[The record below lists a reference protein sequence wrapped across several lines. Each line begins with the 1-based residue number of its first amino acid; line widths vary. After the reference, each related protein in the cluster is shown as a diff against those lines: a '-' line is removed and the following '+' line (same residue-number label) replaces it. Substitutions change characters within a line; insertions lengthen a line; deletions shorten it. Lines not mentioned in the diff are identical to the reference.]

1 MAVVTKAF
9 GLGGTACHVGAGK
22 RVGWGRRGEARLSI
36 TTMTLSP
43 RGCGTSWQ
51 LNPVHSGVIVSVCLL
66 GRQAV
71 ERWGRTSG
79 QKKRPP
85 TFARP
90 ILAGCMTARN
100 GLRGQAPDESFGE
113 ISEKPTE
120 KDGSMQRQRCPEV
133 DFRAADEPCSSP
145 ACLSPAPY
153 LAALGP
159 GIPDP
164 PQATPPAA
172 VRHLMPGSKLATF
185 HGAPVAC
192 SVLRFRGPLPRS
204 LAVRVR
210 RASQTLRALKCL
222 SCFRVA
228 VDCRSWLPHRQ
239 PILLPVSHWSGSGF

>member
-1 MAVVTKAF
+1 MWGPGSA
-9 GLGGTACHVGAGK
+9 LGGG
-22 RVGWGRRGEARLSI
+22 GEAR
-36 TTMTLSP
+36 
-43 RGCGTSWQ
+43 RGCQSQQW
-51 LNPVHSGVIVSVCLL
+51 LCLQGDAAQVGNSTQCIAASL
-66 GRQAV
+66 FWYACLAGKQSSA
-71 ERWGRTSG
+71 WGRTSG
-79 QKKRPP
+79 PKKRPP

-100 GLRGQAPDESFGE
+100 GVRGQAPDESFGE
-113 ISEKPTE
+113 ISKKPTE

-145 ACLSPAPY
+145 ACLCPAPH

-185 HGAPVAC
+185 HGAPVSC

-210 RASQTLRALKCL
+210 RALQTLRALKCL